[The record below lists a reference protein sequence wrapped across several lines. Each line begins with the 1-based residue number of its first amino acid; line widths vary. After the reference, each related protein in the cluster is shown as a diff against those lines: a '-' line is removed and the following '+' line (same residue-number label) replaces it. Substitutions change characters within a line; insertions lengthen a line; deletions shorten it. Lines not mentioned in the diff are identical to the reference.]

1 MLAAQKLTRTGS
13 CSARVSNPL
22 NTSSLP
28 SYVPALSVGPQCR
41 PYRSS
46 FGVSSRRQEAAL
58 RVAQVETF
66 SVDATGSLTW
76 DAHKDP
82 NGSMPATA
90 ILEGYT
96 LRPGQVPAAAPTST
110 LPTRPDSFQ
119 RSSKPVVLVRD
130 TNGWCPFCERVW
142 IALEEKQIPYDCVLI
157 ELYNKPTW
165 YKDLVPTA
173 LVPAVAFSEDGSVVW
188 ESKDILLALEE
199 RFPATTPL
207 LPTETE
213 ERTKALEFMSE
224 LEDCG
229 IDKHGY
235 AFMTGGR
242 MIGRAAQNAPGTP
255 APDIASLEKAFVSVL
270 DWFEGTAL
278 TRHTE
283 GPYLLGEH
291 FSLLDVMVI
300 SSMERLAAGL
310 PKFRGFELRSNPK
323 YPNTAAWFEAISARP
338 AYQKVC
344 SDDQTLQLL
353 FQRMMGLSSGA
364 AAAVSSSSAAAA
376 AGAGHG
382 SSSSIDPDAARL
394 DALMVGKGDYV
405 KRMHEV
411 VKLCKKITSA
421 QPGPRWVGGYLLV
434 TNYNYTGIIYNI

>member
-1 MLAAQKLTRTGS
+1 
-13 CSARVSNPL
+13 
-22 NTSSLP
+22 
-28 SYVPALSVGPQCR
+28 
-41 PYRSS
+41 
-46 FGVSSRRQEAAL
+46 
-58 RVAQVETF
+58 
-66 SVDATGSLTW
+66 
-76 DAHKDP
+76 
-82 NGSMPATA
+82 
-90 ILEGYT
+90 
-96 LRPGQVPAAAPTST
+96 
-110 LPTRPDSFQ
+110 
-119 RSSKPVVLVRD
+119 
-130 TNGWCPFCERVW
+130 
-142 IALEEKQIPYDCVLI
+142 
-157 ELYNKPTW
+157 
-165 YKDLVPTA
+165 
-173 LVPAVAFSEDGSVVW
+173 
-188 ESKDILLALEE
+188 
-199 RFPATTPL
+199 
-207 LPTETE
+207 
-213 ERTKALEFMSE
+213 MSE

-421 QPGPRWVGGYLLV
+421 QPGPRYQPQPQEDGSYLAPLFITTFNV
-434 TNYNYTGIIYNI
+434 ADDCYATWYVSTVLQNGENSRATKAKYIAQSRSGMKAKFSQAMEDQAPPAAAAAAAAVSVSPSPRKMAATLHHYSSQHTM